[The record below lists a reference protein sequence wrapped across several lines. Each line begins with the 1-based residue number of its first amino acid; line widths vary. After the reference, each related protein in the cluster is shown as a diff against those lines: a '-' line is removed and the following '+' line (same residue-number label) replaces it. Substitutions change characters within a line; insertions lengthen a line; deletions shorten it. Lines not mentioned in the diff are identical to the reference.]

1 MSLEGDGHRHPPPG
15 IFGGRNG
22 YPGAVTW
29 IKRDGTEIPLP
40 SKLQSRWAEAGDT
53 VRTVSPNAAGYGDPL
68 ERDPQRV
75 LDDVLD
81 EVIPAED
88 APEVYGVVLDL
99 DHERVDEPAT
109 VALRERLVR
118 ERA

>member
-1 MSLEGDGHRHPPPG
+1 
-15 IFGGRNG
+15 
-22 YPGAVTW
+22 
-29 IKRDGTEIPLP
+29 
-40 SKLQSRWAEAGDT
+40 
-53 VRTVSPNAAGYGDPL
+53 
-68 ERDPQRV
+68 V

-88 APEVYGVVLDL
+88 APELYGVVLDL